1 MKSSKI
7 IIASLVSLTLVSNP
21 ILTFA
26 ATNDVIDSTTEITTD
41 KEISSTQPTI
51 KTTLKAGQTQSFN
64 DWFPDDNFASEV
76 AAAFEM
82 QATDT
87 ISEEQLATLTSLDCH
102 NSSIADMTGIEKLTG
117 LTKLICT
124 YNNITTLDLSQNTNL
139 TYLACDSNKLTN
151 LDVTP
156 LTKLTY
162 LNCDTNKLTKI
173 DVSQNPLLTYLNC
186 ARNTLTE
193 IDVSHNTQLTELDCH
208 LNKKI
213 TKLDVTPQTQLTTL
227 DCSFNK
233 ITALDV
239 SQNKLLNRLN
249 CDTNNIT
256 KLDLNQNI
264 QLTFLDCSSNKLTEI
279 DVTPLTQLT
288 YFDCSVNPLT
298 ELDVST
304 LSKLTTLHCIQT
316 DLLEIDLTHNTQLIY
331 FQAEGCRKIKELDVT
346 HNTQLYLL
354 DCQAA
359 GITELDLSQNPKL
372 VYLYLNNTELT
383 KLDVSHNTKLKS
395 LSCVNAHIQDF
406 SSVGKIP
413 VLNNNLDAEGQTI
426 TMPKETLTNNSLTI
440 AVSPDLLDQFG
451 NPMNIEPGDGGVYD
465 QATNTI
471 TWENLST
478 DNPAVTYTFTSENG
492 AIVGTVTTPFEA
504 PQPIK
509 GEDVTVH
516 YLDDKGE
523 KLAADE
529 VLSGNLDDPYTSS
542 AKDIPDYTLTTTPDN
557 ATGTFTTTSQSV
569 TYVYTKNI
577 VAAEPVTVNYVDDT
591 GKTLAPSE
599 TLNGNVGDT
608 YNATAKQ
615 IDGYTLSTTPNNAT
629 GTFNTSSQTVTY
641 VYTQNIVA
649 AEPVTVNYVD
659 DTGKTLAP
667 AETLNGNVG
676 DTYNATAKQIDGYTL
691 STTPNNA
698 PGTFN
703 TSSQTVTYVYTK
715 NIVAAEPVTVNYV
728 DDTGKTLAPS
738 ETLNGNVGDTYNAT
752 AKQIDGYT
760 LSAEPT
766 NATGQFTSSAQT
778 VNYIYTKNPAPE
790 KGVVEIHYVDEN
802 NKQLSSATK
811 ISGTVGD
818 NYTTEPKNID
828 GYTLTTTPD
837 NATGTF
843 NTSSQTVTYVYTKNI
858 VAAEPVTVNY
868 VDANGKTLAP
878 SETLN
883 GTIGDT
889 YKATT
894 KQIDGYT
901 LSAEPT
907 NATGQFTNSAQT
919 VNYIYTKNTNIDQ
932 PLPDKKTTKPSNLK
946 TTEVKKASDTLPKT
960 GDSAP
965 WKSALLGVF
974 LSSTALVIWKKK
986 K

>member
-1 MKSSKI
+1 
-7 IIASLVSLTLVSNP
+7 
-21 ILTFA
+21 
-26 ATNDVIDSTTEITTD
+26 
-41 KEISSTQPTI
+41 
-51 KTTLKAGQTQSFN
+51 
-64 DWFPDDNFASEV
+64 
-76 AAAFEM
+76 
-82 QATDT
+82 
-87 ISEEQLATLTSLDCH
+87 
-102 NSSIADMTGIEKLTG
+102 
-117 LTKLICT
+117 
-124 YNNITTLDLSQNTNL
+124 
-139 TYLACDSNKLTN
+139 
-151 LDVTP
+151 
-156 LTKLTY
+156 
-162 LNCDTNKLTKI
+162 
-173 DVSQNPLLTYLNC
+173 
-186 ARNTLTE
+186 
-193 IDVSHNTQLTELDCH
+193 
-208 LNKKI
+208 
-213 TKLDVTPQTQLTTL
+213 
-227 DCSFNK
+227 
-233 ITALDV
+233 
-239 SQNKLLNRLN
+239 
-249 CDTNNIT
+249 
-256 KLDLNQNI
+256 
-264 QLTFLDCSSNKLTEI
+264 
-279 DVTPLTQLT
+279 
-288 YFDCSVNPLT
+288 
-298 ELDVST
+298 T

-383 KLDVSHNTKLKS
+383 ELDVSHNTKLKS

-413 VLNNNLDAEGQTI
+413 ALNNNFEAEGQTI

-523 KLAADE
+523 KLADDE

-599 TLNGNVGDT
+599 
-608 YNATAKQ
+608 
-615 IDGYTLSTTPNNAT
+615 I
-629 GTFNTSSQTVTY
+629 
-641 VYTQNIVA
+641 
-649 AEPVTVNYVD
+649 
-659 DTGKTLAP
+659 
-667 AETLNGNVG
+667 
-676 DTYNATAKQIDGYTL
+676 
-691 STTPNNA
+691 
-698 PGTFN
+698 
-703 TSSQTVTYVYTK
+703 
-715 NIVAAEPVTVNYV
+715 
-728 DDTGKTLAPS
+728 
-738 ETLNGNVGDTYNAT
+738 LNGNVGDTYNAT

-790 KGVVEIHYVDEN
+790 KGVVEIHYVDED
-802 NKQLSSATK
+802 NKQLNSTTE
-811 ISGTVGD
+811 ISGTIGD
-818 NYTTEPKNID
+818 NYTTEPKTIE
-828 GYTLTTTPD
+828 GYTLTTTPG

-843 NTSSQTVTYVYTKNI
+843 TTGSQTVTYVYTKNI
-858 VAAEPVTVNY
+858 EAAEPITVNY

-878 SETLN
+878 SETLS

-889 YKATT
+889 YKATA

-932 PLPDKKTTKPSNLK
+932 PLPDKKPTNTTPTKPSNLK
-946 TTEVKKASDTLPKT
+946 TTEVKKASDSLPKT
-960 GDSAP
+960 GDSTP
-965 WKSALLGVF
+965 WKSALLGVL

>member
-1 MKSSKI
+1 MKTTKI
-7 IIASLVSLTLVSNP
+7 VIASLVSLTMVSNP
-21 ILTFA
+21 LLTFA
-26 ATNDVIDSTTEITTD
+26 ATNDVIDNTTEITTD
-41 KEISSTQPTI
+41 KETSSTQPTI
-51 KTTLKAGQTQSFN
+51 KNTLKAGQTQSFN

-102 NSSIADMTGIEKLTG
+102 YSSIADMTGIEKLTG

-124 YNNITTLDLSQNTNL
+124 SNNITTLDLSKNTNL
-139 TYLACDSNKLTN
+139 TYLECNSNKLTS
-151 LDVTP
+151 LDVTS

-162 LNCDTNKLTKI
+162 LNCDTNKLTNL
-173 DVSQNPLLTYLNC
+173 DVSQNPLLAYLNC
-186 ARNTLTE
+186 ALNTLTE
-193 IDVSHNTQLTELDCH
+193 LDVSHNTQLTELNCRS
-208 LNKKI
+208 NKKI
-213 TKLDVTPQTQLTTL
+213 TELDVTTNTQLTSL
-227 DCSFNK
+227 DCGYNK
-233 ITALDV
+233 ISELNV
-239 SQNKLLNRLN
+239 SQNKLLNRLS
-249 CDTNNIT
+249 CESNNLT

-264 QLTFLDCSSNKLTEI
+264 ELTFLDCSSNKLTEI
-279 DVTPLTQLT
+279 DVTPLSKLT
-288 YFDCSVNPLT
+288 YFDCGVNDLT

-304 LSKLTTLHCIQT
+304 LSKLTTLECIQN
-316 DLLEIDLTHNTQLIY
+316 DLLEIDLTHNTQLTD
-331 FQAEGCRKIKELDVT
+331 FKAEGCRKIKELDVT
-346 HNTQLYLL
+346 HNTQLYSL
-354 DCQAA
+354 DCQGA
-359 GITELDLSQNPKL
+359 GITELDLSKNPKL
-372 VYLYLNNTELT
+372 IYLYLSNTELT
-383 KLDVSHNTKLKS
+383 ELDVSHNTKLKN
-395 LSCVNAHIQDF
+395 LFCVNTHIQDF
-406 SSVGKIP
+406 SSVGNIAA
-413 VLNNNLDAEGQTI
+413 LNNNLYAEGQTI

-615 IDGYTLSTTPNNAT
+615 IDGYTLSAEPTNTTGQFTSSAQTVNYIYTKNPAPEKGVVEIHYVDEDNKQLNSTTEISGTIGDNYTTEPKTIEGYTLTTTPGNAT
-629 GTFNTSSQTVTY
+629 GTFT
-641 VYTQNIVA
+641 
-649 AEPVTVNYVD
+649 
-659 DTGKTLAP
+659 TG
-667 AETLNGNVG
+667 
-676 DTYNATAKQIDGYTL
+676 
-691 STTPNNA
+691 
-698 PGTFN
+698 
-703 TSSQTVTYVYTK
+703 SQTVTYVYTK
-715 NIVAAEPVTVNYV
+715 NIEAAEPITVNYV
-728 DDTGKTLAPS
+728 DANGKTLAPS
-738 ETLNGNVGDTYNAT
+738 ETLNGNVGDTYKAT

-778 VNYIYTKNPAPE
+778 VNYIYTKN
-790 KGVVEIHYVDEN
+790 
-802 NKQLSSATK
+802 T
-811 ISGTVGD
+811 
-818 NYTTEPKNID
+818 
-828 GYTLTTTPD
+828 
-837 NATGTF
+837 
-843 NTSSQTVTYVYTKNI
+843 NT
-858 VAAEPVTVNY
+858 
-868 VDANGKTLAP
+868 
-878 SETLN
+878 
-883 GTIGDT
+883 
-889 YKATT
+889 
-894 KQIDGYT
+894 
-901 LSAEPT
+901 
-907 NATGQFTNSAQT
+907 
-919 VNYIYTKNTNIDQ
+919 DQ
-932 PLPDKKTTKPSNLK
+932 PLPTKKPTNTTPTKPSNLK

-960 GDSAP
+960 GDSTP

>member
-1 MKSSKI
+1 MKTTKI
-7 IIASLVSLTLVSNP
+7 AIASLVSLTMVSNP
-21 ILTFA
+21 LLTFA
-26 ATNDVIDSTTEITTD
+26 ATNDVIDNTTEITTD
-41 KEISSTQPTI
+41 KETSSTQPTI
-51 KTTLKAGQTQSFN
+51 KNTLKAGQTQSFN

-102 NSSIADMTGIEKLTG
+102 NSSITDMTGIEKLTG

-124 YNNITTLDLSQNTNL
+124 SNNITTLDLSQNTNL

-162 LNCDTNKLTKI
+162 LNCDTNKLTKL

-233 ITALDV
+233 ITELDV

-383 KLDVSHNTKLKS
+383 ELDVSHNTKLKS

-413 VLNNNLDAEGQTI
+413 ALNNNFEAEGQTI

-523 KLAADE
+523 KLADDE

-591 GKTLAPSE
+591 GKTLS
-599 TLNGNVGDT
+599 
-608 YNATAKQ
+608 
-615 IDGYTLSTTPNNAT
+615 
-629 GTFNTSSQTVTY
+629 
-641 VYTQNIVA
+641 
-649 AEPVTVNYVD
+649 
-659 DTGKTLAP
+659 
-667 AETLNGNVG
+667 
-676 DTYNATAKQIDGYTL
+676 
-691 STTPNNA
+691 
-698 PGTFN
+698 
-703 TSSQTVTYVYTK
+703 
-715 NIVAAEPVTVNYV
+715 
-728 DDTGKTLAPS
+728 PS

-790 KGVVEIHYVDEN
+790 KGVVEIHYVDED
-802 NKQLSSATK
+802 NKQLSSTTE
-811 ISGTVGD
+811 ISGTIGD
-818 NYTTEPKNID
+818 NYTTEPKTIE
-828 GYTLTTTPD
+828 GYTLTTTPG

-843 NTSSQTVTYVYTKNI
+843 TTGSQTVTYVYTKNI
-858 VAAEPVTVNY
+858 EAAEPITVNY

-883 GTIGDT
+883 GNVGDT
-889 YKATT
+889 YKATA

-907 NATGQFTNSAQT
+907 NATGQFTSSAQT
-919 VNYIYTKNTNIDQ
+919 VNYIYTKNTNTDQ
-932 PLPDKKTTKPSNLK
+932 PLPTKKPTNTTPTKPSNLK

>member
-1 MKSSKI
+1 MKTSKI
-7 IIASLVSLTLVSNP
+7 VIASLVSLTLVSNP

-26 ATNDVIDSTTEITTD
+26 ATNDVIDNTTEITTD
-41 KEISSTQPTI
+41 KETSSTQPTI
-51 KTTLKAGQTQSFN
+51 KNTLKAGQTQSFN

-102 NSSIADMTGIEKLTG
+102 YSSIADMTGIEKLTG

-124 YNNITTLDLSQNTNL
+124 SNNITTLDLSKNTNL
-139 TYLACDSNKLTN
+139 TYLECNSNKLTS

-162 LNCDTNKLTKI
+162 LNCDTNKLTNL

-193 IDVSHNTQLTELDCH
+193 LDVSHNTQLTELDCH

-233 ITALDV
+233 ITELDV

-249 CDTNNIT
+249 CDTNNLT

-264 QLTFLDCSSNKLTEI
+264 KLTFLDCSSNKLTEI

-288 YFDCSVNPLT
+288 YFDCGINPLT

-304 LSKLTTLHCIQT
+304 LSKLTTLECIQT
-316 DLLEIDLTHNTQLIY
+316 DLLEIDLTHNTQLTN
-331 FQAEGCRKIKELDVT
+331 FKAEGCRKIKDLDVT
-346 HNTQLYLL
+346 HNTQLYSL
-354 DCQAA
+354 DCQGA

-383 KLDVSHNTKLKS
+383 KLDVSPNTKLKK
-395 LSCVNAHIQDF
+395 LFCENTHVQDF
-406 SSVGKIP
+406 SSMRNIAA
-413 VLNNNLDAEGQTI
+413 LNNNLYAEGQTI
-426 TMPKETLTNNSLTI
+426 TMPKETLINNSLTI

-478 DNPAVTYTFTSENG
+478 DNPAVTYTFTSANG

-523 KLAADE
+523 KLADDE

-557 ATGTFTTTSQSV
+557 ATGTFTTTSQS
-569 TYVYTKNI
+569 
-577 VAAEPVTVNYVDDT
+577 
-591 GKTLAPSE
+591 
-599 TLNGNVGDT
+599 
-608 YNATAKQ
+608 
-615 IDGYTLSTTPNNAT
+615 
-629 GTFNTSSQTVTY
+629 
-641 VYTQNIVA
+641 
-649 AEPVTVNYVD
+649 
-659 DTGKTLAP
+659 
-667 AETLNGNVG
+667 
-676 DTYNATAKQIDGYTL
+676 
-691 STTPNNA
+691 
-698 PGTFN
+698 
-703 TSSQTVTYVYTK
+703 VTYVYTK

-802 NKQLSSATK
+802 NKQLSSATE

-818 NYTTEPKNID
+818 NYTTEPKTID

-858 VAAEPVTVNY
+858 EAAEPITVNY

-889 YKATT
+889 YKATA

-932 PLPDKKTTKPSNLK
+932 PLPDKKPTNTTPTKPSNLK
-946 TTEVKKASDTLPKT
+946 TTEVKKASDSLPKT
-960 GDSAP
+960 GDSTP
-965 WKSALLGVF
+965 WKSALLGVL

>member
-1 MKSSKI
+1 MKTTKI
-7 IIASLVSLTLVSNP
+7 VIASLVSLTMVSNP
-21 ILTFA
+21 LLTFA
-26 ATNDVIDSTTEITTD
+26 ATNDVIDNTTEITTD
-41 KEISSTQPTI
+41 KETSSTQPTI
-51 KTTLKAGQTQSFN
+51 KNTLKAGQTQSFN

-102 NSSIADMTGIEKLTG
+102 NSAITDMTGIEKLTG

-124 YNNITTLDLSQNTNL
+124 SNNITTLDLSQNTNL

-383 KLDVSHNTKLKS
+383 ELDVSHNTKLKS

-413 VLNNNLDAEGQTI
+413 ALNNNFEAEGQTI

-523 KLAADE
+523 KLADDE

-615 IDGYTLSTTPNNAT
+615 IDGYTLSAEPTNTTGQFTSSAQTVNYIYTKNPAPEKGVVEIHYVDEDNKQLNSTTEISGTIGDNYTTEPKTIEGYTLTTTPGNAT
-629 GTFNTSSQTVTY
+629 GTFT
-641 VYTQNIVA
+641 
-649 AEPVTVNYVD
+649 
-659 DTGKTLAP
+659 TG
-667 AETLNGNVG
+667 
-676 DTYNATAKQIDGYTL
+676 
-691 STTPNNA
+691 
-698 PGTFN
+698 
-703 TSSQTVTYVYTK
+703 SQTVTYVYTK
-715 NIVAAEPVTVNYV
+715 NIEAAEPITVNYV
-728 DDTGKTLAPS
+728 DANGKTLAPS
-738 ETLNGNVGDTYNAT
+738 ETLNGNVGDTYKAT

-778 VNYIYTKNPAPE
+778 VNYIYTKN
-790 KGVVEIHYVDEN
+790 
-802 NKQLSSATK
+802 T
-811 ISGTVGD
+811 
-818 NYTTEPKNID
+818 
-828 GYTLTTTPD
+828 
-837 NATGTF
+837 
-843 NTSSQTVTYVYTKNI
+843 NT
-858 VAAEPVTVNY
+858 
-868 VDANGKTLAP
+868 
-878 SETLN
+878 
-883 GTIGDT
+883 
-889 YKATT
+889 
-894 KQIDGYT
+894 
-901 LSAEPT
+901 
-907 NATGQFTNSAQT
+907 
-919 VNYIYTKNTNIDQ
+919 DQ
-932 PLPDKKTTKPSNLK
+932 PLPTKKPTNTTPTKPSNLK

-960 GDSAP
+960 GDSTP

>member
-1 MKSSKI
+1 MKTSKI

-26 ATNDVIDSTTEITTD
+26 ATNDVIDNTTEITTD
-41 KEISSTQPTI
+41 KETSPTQPTI
-51 KTTLKAGQTQSFN
+51 KNTLKAGQTQSFN

-615 IDGYTLSTTPNNAT
+615 INGYTLTTTPDNAT
-629 GTFNTSSQTVTY
+629 GTFTTTSQS
-641 VYTQNIVA
+641 
-649 AEPVTVNYVD
+649 
-659 DTGKTLAP
+659 
-667 AETLNGNVG
+667 
-676 DTYNATAKQIDGYTL
+676 
-691 STTPNNA
+691 
-698 PGTFN
+698 
-703 TSSQTVTYVYTK
+703 VTYVYTK
-715 NIVAAEPVTVNYV
+715 NIVAAEPITVNYV

-889 YKATT
+889 YNATA

-965 WKSALLGVF
+965 WKSALLVVF

>member
-1 MKSSKI
+1 MKTTKI
-7 IIASLVSLTLVSNP
+7 VIASLVSLTLVSNP

-26 ATNDVIDSTTEITTD
+26 ATNDVIDNTTEITTD
-41 KEISSTQPTI
+41 KETSSTQPTI
-51 KTTLKAGQTQSFN
+51 KTTLKAGQIQSFN

-102 NSSIADMTGIEKLTG
+102 YSSIADMTGIEKLTG

-124 YNNITTLDLSQNTNL
+124 SNNITTLDLSKNTNL

-383 KLDVSHNTKLKS
+383 ELDVSHNTKLKS

-413 VLNNNLDAEGQTI
+413 ALNNNFEAEGQTI

-451 NPMNIEPGDGGVYD
+451 NPMIIEPGDGGVYD

-523 KLAADE
+523 KLADDE

-577 VAAEPVTVNYVDDT
+577 VAAEPVTVNYVD
-591 GKTLAPSE
+591 A
-599 TLNGNVGDT
+599 N
-608 YNATAKQ
+608 
-615 IDGYTLSTTPNNAT
+615 
-629 GTFNTSSQTVTY
+629 
-641 VYTQNIVA
+641 
-649 AEPVTVNYVD
+649 
-659 DTGKTLAP
+659 
-667 AETLNGNVG
+667 
-676 DTYNATAKQIDGYTL
+676 
-691 STTPNNA
+691 
-698 PGTFN
+698 
-703 TSSQTVTYVYTK
+703 
-715 NIVAAEPVTVNYV
+715 
-728 DDTGKTLAPS
+728 GKTLAPS

-802 NKQLSSATK
+802 NKQLSSSTE

-818 NYTTEPKNID
+818 NYTTEPKTID

-837 NATGTF
+837 NTTGTF
-843 NTSSQTVTYVYTKNI
+843 TTGSQTVTYVYTKNI
-858 VAAEPVTVNY
+858 EAAEPVTVNY

-889 YKATT
+889 YKATA

-932 PLPDKKTTKPSNLK
+932 PLPDKKPTNTTPTKPSNLK

>member
-1 MKSSKI
+1 MKTTKI
-7 IIASLVSLTLVSNP
+7 VIASLVSLTMVSNP
-21 ILTFA
+21 LLTFA
-26 ATNDVIDSTTEITTD
+26 ATNDVIDNTTEITTD
-41 KEISSTQPTI
+41 KETSSTQPTI
-51 KTTLKAGQTQSFN
+51 KNTLKAGQTQSFN

-102 NSSIADMTGIEKLTG
+102 NSSITDMTGIEKLTG

-124 YNNITTLDLSQNTNL
+124 SNNITTLDLSQNTNL

-162 LNCDTNKLTKI
+162 LNCDTNKLTKL

-233 ITALDV
+233 ITELDV

-331 FQAEGCRKIKELDVT
+331 FQAEGYRKIKELDVT

-383 KLDVSHNTKLKS
+383 ELDVSHNTKLKS

-413 VLNNNLDAEGQTI
+413 ALNNNFEAEGQTI

-523 KLAADE
+523 KLADDE

-591 GKTLAPSE
+591 GKTLSPSE
-599 TLNGNVGDT
+599 
-608 YNATAKQ
+608 
-615 IDGYTLSTTPNNAT
+615 I
-629 GTFNTSSQTVTY
+629 
-641 VYTQNIVA
+641 
-649 AEPVTVNYVD
+649 
-659 DTGKTLAP
+659 
-667 AETLNGNVG
+667 
-676 DTYNATAKQIDGYTL
+676 
-691 STTPNNA
+691 
-698 PGTFN
+698 
-703 TSSQTVTYVYTK
+703 
-715 NIVAAEPVTVNYV
+715 
-728 DDTGKTLAPS
+728 
-738 ETLNGNVGDTYNAT
+738 LNGNVGDTYNAT

-790 KGVVEIHYVDEN
+790 KGVVEIHYVDED
-802 NKQLSSATK
+802 NKQLNSTTE
-811 ISGTVGD
+811 ISGTIGD
-818 NYTTEPKNID
+818 NYTTEPKTIE
-828 GYTLTTTPD
+828 GYTLTTTPG

-843 NTSSQTVTYVYTKNI
+843 TTGSQTVTYVYTKNI
-858 VAAEPVTVNY
+858 EAAEPITVNY

-883 GTIGDT
+883 GNVGDT
-889 YKATT
+889 YKATA

-907 NATGQFTNSAQT
+907 NATGQFTSSAQT
-919 VNYIYTKNTNIDQ
+919 VNYIYTKNTNTDQ
-932 PLPDKKTTKPSNLK
+932 PLPTKKPTNTTPTKPSNLK

>member
-1 MKSSKI
+1 MKTSKI

-26 ATNDVIDSTTEITTD
+26 ATNDVIDNTTEITTD
-41 KEISSTQPTI
+41 KETSPTQPTI
-51 KTTLKAGQTQSFN
+51 KNTLKAGQTQSFN

-465 QATNTI
+465 RATNTI

-615 IDGYTLSTTPNNAT
+615 IDGYTLST
-629 GTFNTSSQTVTY
+629 
-641 VYTQNIVA
+641 
-649 AEPVTVNYVD
+649 
-659 DTGKTLAP
+659 
-667 AETLNGNVG
+667 
-676 DTYNATAKQIDGYTL
+676 
-691 STTPNNA
+691 
-698 PGTFN
+698 
-703 TSSQTVTYVYTK
+703 
-715 NIVAAEPVTVNYV
+715 
-728 DDTGKTLAPS
+728 
-738 ETLNGNVGDTYNAT
+738 
-752 AKQIDGYT
+752 
-760 LSAEPT
+760 EPT

>member
-1 MKSSKI
+1 MKTTKI
-7 IIASLVSLTLVSNP
+7 VIASLVSLTLVSNP

-26 ATNDVIDSTTEITTD
+26 ATNDVIDNTTEITTD
-41 KEISSTQPTI
+41 KETSSTQPTI

-102 NSSIADMTGIEKLTG
+102 YSSIADMTGIEKLTG

-124 YNNITTLDLSQNTNL
+124 SNNITTLDLSKNTNL
-139 TYLACDSNKLTN
+139 TYLECNSNKLTS

-162 LNCDTNKLTKI
+162 LNCDTNKLTNL

-233 ITALDV
+233 ITELDV

-249 CDTNNIT
+249 CDTNNLT

-264 QLTFLDCSSNKLTEI
+264 KLTFLDCSSNKLTEI

-288 YFDCSVNPLT
+288 YFDCGINPLT

-304 LSKLTTLHCIQT
+304 LSKLTTLECIQT
-316 DLLEIDLTHNTQLIY
+316 DLLEIDLTHNTQLTN
-331 FQAEGCRKIKELDVT
+331 FKAEGCRKIKDLDVT
-346 HNTQLYLL
+346 HNTQLYSL
-354 DCQAA
+354 DCQGA

-383 KLDVSHNTKLKS
+383 KLDVSPNTKLKK
-395 LSCVNAHIQDF
+395 LFCENTHVQDF
-406 SSVGKIP
+406 SSMRNIAA
-413 VLNNNLDAEGQTI
+413 LNNNLYAEGQTI
-426 TMPKETLTNNSLTI
+426 TMPKETLINNSLTI

-478 DNPAVTYTFTSENG
+478 DNPAVTYTFTSANG

-523 KLAADE
+523 KLADDE

-615 IDGYTLSTTPNNAT
+615 IEGYTLST
-629 GTFNTSSQTVTY
+629 
-641 VYTQNIVA
+641 
-649 AEPVTVNYVD
+649 
-659 DTGKTLAP
+659 
-667 AETLNGNVG
+667 
-676 DTYNATAKQIDGYTL
+676 
-691 STTPNNA
+691 
-698 PGTFN
+698 
-703 TSSQTVTYVYTK
+703 
-715 NIVAAEPVTVNYV
+715 
-728 DDTGKTLAPS
+728 
-738 ETLNGNVGDTYNAT
+738 
-752 AKQIDGYT
+752 
-760 LSAEPT
+760 EPT
-766 NATGQFTSSAQT
+766 NATGQFTSSEQT

-818 NYTTEPKNID
+818 NYTTEPKTID

-858 VAAEPVTVNY
+858 EAAEPVTVNY

-889 YKATT
+889 YNATA

-932 PLPDKKTTKPSNLK
+932 PLPDKKPTNTTPTKPSNLK
-946 TTEVKKASDTLPKT
+946 TTEVKKASDSLPKT
-960 GDSAP
+960 GDSTP

>member
-1 MKSSKI
+1 MKTTKI
-7 IIASLVSLTLVSNP
+7 VIASLVSLTMVSNP
-21 ILTFA
+21 LLTFA
-26 ATNDVIDSTTEITTD
+26 ATNDVIDNTTEITTD
-41 KEISSTQPTI
+41 KETSSTQPTI
-51 KTTLKAGQTQSFN
+51 KNTLKAGQTQSFN

-102 NSSIADMTGIEKLTG
+102 NSAITDMTGIEKLTG

-124 YNNITTLDLSQNTNL
+124 SNNITTLDLSQNTNL

-354 DCQAA
+354 DCQGA

-383 KLDVSHNTKLKS
+383 ELDVSHNTKLKS

-413 VLNNNLDAEGQTI
+413 ALNNNFKAEGQTI

-440 AVSPDLLDQFG
+440 PVSPDLLDQFG

-478 DNPAVTYTFTSENG
+478 DNPAVTYTFTSANG

-523 KLAADE
+523 KLADDE

-608 YNATAKQ
+608 YNTTAKQ
-615 IDGYTLSTTPNNAT
+615 IEGYTLST
-629 GTFNTSSQTVTY
+629 
-641 VYTQNIVA
+641 
-649 AEPVTVNYVD
+649 
-659 DTGKTLAP
+659 
-667 AETLNGNVG
+667 
-676 DTYNATAKQIDGYTL
+676 
-691 STTPNNA
+691 
-698 PGTFN
+698 
-703 TSSQTVTYVYTK
+703 
-715 NIVAAEPVTVNYV
+715 
-728 DDTGKTLAPS
+728 
-738 ETLNGNVGDTYNAT
+738 
-752 AKQIDGYT
+752 
-760 LSAEPT
+760 EPT
-766 NATGQFTSSAQT
+766 NVTGQFTSSAQT

-802 NKQLSSATK
+802 NKQLSSATE

-818 NYTTEPKNID
+818 NYTTEPKTID

-858 VAAEPVTVNY
+858 EAAEPVTVNY
-868 VDANGKTLAP
+868 VDDTGKTLAP

-932 PLPDKKTTKPSNLK
+932 PLPDKKPTNTTPTKPSNLK
-946 TTEVKKASDTLPKT
+946 TTEVKKASDSLPKT

>member
-1 MKSSKI
+1 MKTTKI
-7 IIASLVSLTLVSNP
+7 VIASLVSLTMVSNP
-21 ILTFA
+21 LLTFA
-26 ATNDVIDSTTEITTD
+26 ATNDVIDNTTEITTD
-41 KEISSTQPTI
+41 KETSSTQPTI
-51 KTTLKAGQTQSFN
+51 KNTLKAGQTQSFN

-102 NSSIADMTGIEKLTG
+102 NSSITDMTGIEKLTG

-124 YNNITTLDLSQNTNL
+124 SNNITTLDLSKNTNL

-383 KLDVSHNTKLKS
+383 ELDVSHNTKLKS

-413 VLNNNLDAEGQTI
+413 ALNNNFEAEGQTI

-478 DNPAVTYTFTSENG
+478 DNPAITYTFTSENG

-523 KLAADE
+523 KLADDE

-591 GKTLAPSE
+591 GKTLSPSE
-599 TLNGNVGDT
+599 
-608 YNATAKQ
+608 
-615 IDGYTLSTTPNNAT
+615 I
-629 GTFNTSSQTVTY
+629 
-641 VYTQNIVA
+641 
-649 AEPVTVNYVD
+649 
-659 DTGKTLAP
+659 
-667 AETLNGNVG
+667 
-676 DTYNATAKQIDGYTL
+676 
-691 STTPNNA
+691 
-698 PGTFN
+698 
-703 TSSQTVTYVYTK
+703 
-715 NIVAAEPVTVNYV
+715 
-728 DDTGKTLAPS
+728 
-738 ETLNGNVGDTYNAT
+738 LNGNVGDTYNAT

-766 NATGQFTSSAQT
+766 NVTGQFTSSAQT

-802 NKQLSSATK
+802 NKQLSSATE

-818 NYTTEPKNID
+818 NYTTEPKTID

-858 VAAEPVTVNY
+858 EAAEPVTVNY

-907 NATGQFTNSAQT
+907 NATGQFTSSAQT

-932 PLPDKKTTKPSNLK
+932 PLPDKKPTNTTPTKPSNLK
-946 TTEVKKASDTLPKT
+946 TTEVKKASDSLPKT
-960 GDSAP
+960 GDSTP
-965 WKSALLGVF
+965 WKSALLGVL

>member
-1 MKSSKI
+1 MKTSKI

-41 KEISSTQPTI
+41 KETSPTQPTI

-615 IDGYTLSTTPNNAT
+615 IDGYTLS
-629 GTFNTSSQTVTY
+629 
-641 VYTQNIVA
+641 
-649 AEPVTVNYVD
+649 
-659 DTGKTLAP
+659 
-667 AETLNGNVG
+667 
-676 DTYNATAKQIDGYTL
+676 
-691 STTPNNA
+691 
-698 PGTFN
+698 
-703 TSSQTVTYVYTK
+703 
-715 NIVAAEPVTVNYV
+715 
-728 DDTGKTLAPS
+728 
-738 ETLNGNVGDTYNAT
+738 
-752 AKQIDGYT
+752 
-760 LSAEPT
+760 AEPT

>member
-1 MKSSKI
+1 MKTTKI
-7 IIASLVSLTLVSNP
+7 VIASLVSLTLVSNP

-26 ATNDVIDSTTEITTD
+26 ATNDVIDNTTEITTD
-41 KEISSTQPTI
+41 KETSSTQPTI

-102 NSSIADMTGIEKLTG
+102 YSSIADMTGIEKLTG

-124 YNNITTLDLSQNTNL
+124 SNNITTLDLSKNTNL
-139 TYLACDSNKLTN
+139 TYLECNSNKLTS

-162 LNCDTNKLTKI
+162 LNCDTNKLTNL

-233 ITALDV
+233 ITELDV

-249 CDTNNIT
+249 CDTNNLT

-264 QLTFLDCSSNKLTEI
+264 KLTFLDCSSNKLTEI

-288 YFDCSVNPLT
+288 YFDCGINPLT

-304 LSKLTTLHCIQT
+304 LSKLTTLECIQT
-316 DLLEIDLTHNTQLIY
+316 DLLEIDLTHNTQLTN
-331 FQAEGCRKIKELDVT
+331 FKAEGCRKIKDLDVT
-346 HNTQLYLL
+346 HNTQLYSL
-354 DCQAA
+354 DCQGA

-383 KLDVSHNTKLKS
+383 KLDVSPNTKLKK
-395 LSCVNAHIQDF
+395 LFCENTHVQDF
-406 SSVGKIP
+406 SSMRNIAA
-413 VLNNNLDAEGQTI
+413 LNNNLYAEGQTI
-426 TMPKETLTNNSLTI
+426 TMPKETLINNSLTI

-599 TLNGNVGDT
+599 TLNGNVGD
-608 YNATAKQ
+608 
-615 IDGYTLSTTPNNAT
+615 S
-629 GTFNTSSQTVTY
+629 
-641 VYTQNIVA
+641 
-649 AEPVTVNYVD
+649 
-659 DTGKTLAP
+659 
-667 AETLNGNVG
+667 
-676 DTYNATAKQIDGYTL
+676 
-691 STTPNNA
+691 
-698 PGTFN
+698 
-703 TSSQTVTYVYTK
+703 
-715 NIVAAEPVTVNYV
+715 
-728 DDTGKTLAPS
+728 
-738 ETLNGNVGDTYNAT
+738 YNAT

-802 NKQLSSATK
+802 NKQLSSATE

-818 NYTTEPKNID
+818 NYTTEPKTID

-932 PLPDKKTTKPSNLK
+932 PLPDKKPTNTTPTKPSNLK
-946 TTEVKKASDTLPKT
+946 TTEVKKASDSLPKT
-960 GDSAP
+960 GDSTP
-965 WKSALLGVF
+965 WKSALLGVL

>member
-1 MKSSKI
+1 MKTTKI
-7 IIASLVSLTLVSNP
+7 VIASLVSLTMVSNP
-21 ILTFA
+21 LLTFA
-26 ATNDVIDSTTEITTD
+26 ATNDVIDNTKEITTD
-41 KEISSTQPTI
+41 KETSSTQPTI
-51 KTTLKAGQTQSFN
+51 KNTLKAGQTQSFN

-102 NSSIADMTGIEKLTG
+102 NSSITDMTGIEKLTG

-124 YNNITTLDLSQNTNL
+124 SNNITTLDLSQNTNL

-162 LNCDTNKLTKI
+162 LNCDTNKLTKL

-233 ITALDV
+233 ITELDV

-383 KLDVSHNTKLKS
+383 ELDVSHNTKLKS

-413 VLNNNLDAEGQTI
+413 ALNNNFEAEGQTI

-523 KLAADE
+523 KLADDE

-591 GKTLAPSE
+591 GKTLS
-599 TLNGNVGDT
+599 
-608 YNATAKQ
+608 
-615 IDGYTLSTTPNNAT
+615 
-629 GTFNTSSQTVTY
+629 
-641 VYTQNIVA
+641 
-649 AEPVTVNYVD
+649 
-659 DTGKTLAP
+659 
-667 AETLNGNVG
+667 
-676 DTYNATAKQIDGYTL
+676 
-691 STTPNNA
+691 
-698 PGTFN
+698 
-703 TSSQTVTYVYTK
+703 
-715 NIVAAEPVTVNYV
+715 
-728 DDTGKTLAPS
+728 PS

-790 KGVVEIHYVDEN
+790 KGVVEIHYVDED
-802 NKQLSSATK
+802 NKQLSSTTE
-811 ISGTVGD
+811 ISGTIGD
-818 NYTTEPKNID
+818 NYTTEPKTIE
-828 GYTLTTTPD
+828 GYTLTTTPG

-843 NTSSQTVTYVYTKNI
+843 TTGSQTVTYVYTKNI
-858 VAAEPVTVNY
+858 EAAEPITVNY

-883 GTIGDT
+883 GNVGDT
-889 YKATT
+889 YKATA

-907 NATGQFTNSAQT
+907 NATGQFTSSAQT
-919 VNYIYTKNTNIDQ
+919 VNYIYTKNTNTDQ
-932 PLPDKKTTKPSNLK
+932 PLPTKKPTNTTPTKPSNLK

>member
-1 MKSSKI
+1 MKTSKI

-186 ARNTLTE
+186 ARNT
-193 IDVSHNTQLTELDCH
+193 
-208 LNKKI
+208 
-213 TKLDVTPQTQLTTL
+213 
-227 DCSFNK
+227 
-233 ITALDV
+233 
-239 SQNKLLNRLN
+239 
-249 CDTNNIT
+249 
-256 KLDLNQNI
+256 
-264 QLTFLDCSSNKLTEI
+264 LTEI

-641 VYTQNIVA
+641 VYT
-649 AEPVTVNYVD
+649 
-659 DTGKTLAP
+659 
-667 AETLNGNVG
+667 
-676 DTYNATAKQIDGYTL
+676 
-691 STTPNNA
+691 
-698 PGTFN
+698 
-703 TSSQTVTYVYTK
+703 K

-889 YKATT
+889 YNATA

-960 GDSAP
+960 GDSTP

>member
-1 MKSSKI
+1 MKTTKI
-7 IIASLVSLTLVSNP
+7 VIASLVSLTMVSNP
-21 ILTFA
+21 LLTFA
-26 ATNDVIDSTTEITTD
+26 ATNDVIDNTTEITTD
-41 KEISSTQPTI
+41 KETSSTQPTI
-51 KTTLKAGQTQSFN
+51 KNTLKAGQTQSFN

-76 AAAFEM
+76 AAVFEM

-102 NSSIADMTGIEKLTG
+102 NSSITDMTGIEKLTG

-124 YNNITTLDLSQNTNL
+124 SNNITTLDLSKNTNL

-383 KLDVSHNTKLKS
+383 ELDVSHNTKLKS

-413 VLNNNLDAEGQTI
+413 ALNNNFEAEGQTI

-523 KLAADE
+523 KLADDE

-615 IDGYTLSTTPNNAT
+615 IDGYTLS
-629 GTFNTSSQTVTY
+629 
-641 VYTQNIVA
+641 
-649 AEPVTVNYVD
+649 
-659 DTGKTLAP
+659 
-667 AETLNGNVG
+667 
-676 DTYNATAKQIDGYTL
+676 
-691 STTPNNA
+691 
-698 PGTFN
+698 
-703 TSSQTVTYVYTK
+703 
-715 NIVAAEPVTVNYV
+715 
-728 DDTGKTLAPS
+728 
-738 ETLNGNVGDTYNAT
+738 
-752 AKQIDGYT
+752 
-760 LSAEPT
+760 AEPT

-790 KGVVEIHYVDEN
+790 KGVVEIHYVDED
-802 NKQLSSATK
+802 NKQLNSTTE
-811 ISGTVGD
+811 ISGTIGD
-818 NYTTEPKNID
+818 NYTTEPKTIE
-828 GYTLTTTPD
+828 GYTLTTTPG

-843 NTSSQTVTYVYTKNI
+843 TTGSQTVTYVYTKNI
-858 VAAEPVTVNY
+858 EAAEPITVNY

-889 YKATT
+889 YKATA

-932 PLPDKKTTKPSNLK
+932 PLPDKKPTNTTPTKPSNLK
-946 TTEVKKASDTLPKT
+946 TTEVKKASDSLPKT
-960 GDSAP
+960 GDSTP
-965 WKSALLGVF
+965 WKSALLGVL

>member
-1 MKSSKI
+1 MKTTKI
-7 IIASLVSLTLVSNP
+7 VIASLVSLTLVSNP

-26 ATNDVIDSTTEITTD
+26 ATNDVIDNTTEITTD
-41 KEISSTQPTI
+41 KETSSTQPTI

-102 NSSIADMTGIEKLTG
+102 YSSIADMTGIEKLTG

-124 YNNITTLDLSQNTNL
+124 SNNITTLDLSKNTNL
-139 TYLACDSNKLTN
+139 TYLECNSNKLTS

-162 LNCDTNKLTKI
+162 LNCDTNKLTNL

-233 ITALDV
+233 ITELDV

-249 CDTNNIT
+249 CDTNNLT

-264 QLTFLDCSSNKLTEI
+264 KLTFLNCSSNKLTEI

-288 YFDCSVNPLT
+288 YFDCGVNDLT

-304 LSKLTTLHCIQT
+304 LSKLTTLECIQT
-316 DLLEIDLTHNTQLIY
+316 DLLEIDLTHNTQLTN
-331 FQAEGCRKIKELDVT
+331 FKAEGCRKIKDLDVT
-346 HNTQLYLL
+346 HNTQLYSL
-354 DCQAA
+354 DCQGA

-383 KLDVSHNTKLKS
+383 KLDVSPNTKLKK
-395 LSCVNAHIQDF
+395 LFCENTHVQDF
-406 SSVGKIP
+406 SSMRNIAA
-413 VLNNNLDAEGQTI
+413 LNNNLYAEGQTI
-426 TMPKETLTNNSLTI
+426 TMPKETLINNSLTI

-478 DNPAVTYTFTSENG
+478 DNPAVTYTFTSANG

-523 KLAADE
+523 KLADDE

-615 IDGYTLSTTPNNAT
+615 IDGYTLS
-629 GTFNTSSQTVTY
+629 
-641 VYTQNIVA
+641 
-649 AEPVTVNYVD
+649 
-659 DTGKTLAP
+659 
-667 AETLNGNVG
+667 
-676 DTYNATAKQIDGYTL
+676 
-691 STTPNNA
+691 
-698 PGTFN
+698 
-703 TSSQTVTYVYTK
+703 
-715 NIVAAEPVTVNYV
+715 
-728 DDTGKTLAPS
+728 
-738 ETLNGNVGDTYNAT
+738 
-752 AKQIDGYT
+752 
-760 LSAEPT
+760 AEPT

-790 KGVVEIHYVDEN
+790 KGIVEIHYVDEN
-802 NKQLSSATK
+802 NKQLSSATE

-818 NYTTEPKNID
+818 NYTTEPKTID

-837 NATGTF
+837 NTTGTF
-843 NTSSQTVTYVYTKNI
+843 TTGSQTVTYVYTKNI
-858 VAAEPVTVNY
+858 EAAEPITVNY

-889 YKATT
+889 YNATA

-901 LSAEPT
+901 LSTEPT

-932 PLPDKKTTKPSNLK
+932 PLPDKKPTNTTPTKPSNLK
-946 TTEVKKASDTLPKT
+946 TTEVKKASDSLPKT
-960 GDSAP
+960 GDSTP

>member
-1 MKSSKI
+1 MKTSKI
-7 IIASLVSLTLVSNP
+7 IIASLVSFTLVSNP
-21 ILTFA
+21 LLTFA
-26 ATNDVIDSTTEITTD
+26 ATNDVIDNTTEITTD
-41 KEISSTQPTI
+41 KETSSTQPTI

-102 NSSIADMTGIEKLTG
+102 YSSIADMTGIEKLTG

-124 YNNITTLDLSQNTNL
+124 SNNITTLDLSKNTNL
-139 TYLACDSNKLTN
+139 TYLECNSNKLTS

-162 LNCDTNKLTKI
+162 LNCDTNKLTNL

-233 ITALDV
+233 ITELDV

-249 CDTNNIT
+249 CDTNNLT

-264 QLTFLDCSSNKLTEI
+264 KLTFLDCSSNKLTEI

-288 YFDCSVNPLT
+288 YFDCGINPLT

-304 LSKLTTLHCIQT
+304 LSKLTTLECIQT
-316 DLLEIDLTHNTQLIY
+316 DLLEIDLTHNTQLTN
-331 FQAEGCRKIKELDVT
+331 FKAEGCRKIKDLDVT
-346 HNTQLYLL
+346 HNTQLYSL
-354 DCQAA
+354 DCQGA

-383 KLDVSHNTKLKS
+383 KLDVSPNTKLKK
-395 LSCVNAHIQDF
+395 LFCENTHVQDF
-406 SSVGKIP
+406 SSMRNIAA
-413 VLNNNLDAEGQTI
+413 LNNNLYAEGQTI
-426 TMPKETLTNNSLTI
+426 TMPKETLINNSLTI

-478 DNPAVTYTFTSENG
+478 DNPAVTYTFTSANG

-523 KLAADE
+523 KLADDE

-615 IDGYTLSTTPNNAT
+615 IDGYTLS
-629 GTFNTSSQTVTY
+629 
-641 VYTQNIVA
+641 
-649 AEPVTVNYVD
+649 
-659 DTGKTLAP
+659 
-667 AETLNGNVG
+667 
-676 DTYNATAKQIDGYTL
+676 
-691 STTPNNA
+691 
-698 PGTFN
+698 
-703 TSSQTVTYVYTK
+703 
-715 NIVAAEPVTVNYV
+715 
-728 DDTGKTLAPS
+728 
-738 ETLNGNVGDTYNAT
+738 
-752 AKQIDGYT
+752 
-760 LSAEPT
+760 AEPT

-790 KGVVEIHYVDEN
+790 KGIVEIHYVDEN
-802 NKQLSSATK
+802 NKQLSSATE

-818 NYTTEPKNID
+818 NYTTEPKTID

-858 VAAEPVTVNY
+858 EAAEPVTVNY

-889 YKATT
+889 YNATA

-932 PLPDKKTTKPSNLK
+932 PLPDKKPTNTTPTKPSNLK

-960 GDSAP
+960 GDSTP

>member
-1 MKSSKI
+1 MKTSKI

-41 KEISSTQPTI
+41 KETSSTQPTI

-233 ITALDV
+233 ITA
-239 SQNKLLNRLN
+239 
-249 CDTNNIT
+249 
-256 KLDLNQNI
+256 
-264 QLTFLDCSSNKLTEI
+264 
-279 DVTPLTQLT
+279 
-288 YFDCSVNPLT
+288 
-298 ELDVST
+298 LDVST

-641 VYTQNIVA
+641 VYT
-649 AEPVTVNYVD
+649 
-659 DTGKTLAP
+659 
-667 AETLNGNVG
+667 
-676 DTYNATAKQIDGYTL
+676 
-691 STTPNNA
+691 
-698 PGTFN
+698 
-703 TSSQTVTYVYTK
+703 K

-818 NYTTEPKNID
+818 NYTTEPKTID

-889 YKATT
+889 YNATA

-907 NATGQFTNSAQT
+907 NATGQFTNSAQI

-932 PLPDKKTTKPSNLK
+932 PLPDKKTMKPSNLK

>member
-1 MKSSKI
+1 MKTTKI
-7 IIASLVSLTLVSNP
+7 VIASLVSLTLVSNP

-26 ATNDVIDSTTEITTD
+26 ATNDVIDNTTEITTD
-41 KEISSTQPTI
+41 KETSSTQSTI

-102 NSSIADMTGIEKLTG
+102 YSSIADMTGIEKLTG

-124 YNNITTLDLSQNTNL
+124 SNNITTLDLSKNTNL
-139 TYLACDSNKLTN
+139 TYLECNSNKLTS

-162 LNCDTNKLTKI
+162 LNCDTNKLTNL

-233 ITALDV
+233 ITELDV

-249 CDTNNIT
+249 CDTNNLT

-264 QLTFLDCSSNKLTEI
+264 KLTFLDCSSNKLTEI

-288 YFDCSVNPLT
+288 YFDCGINPLT

-304 LSKLTTLHCIQT
+304 LSKLTTLECIQT
-316 DLLEIDLTHNTQLIY
+316 DLLEIDLTHNTQLTN
-331 FQAEGCRKIKELDVT
+331 FKAEGCRKIKDLDVT
-346 HNTQLYLL
+346 HNTQLYSL
-354 DCQAA
+354 DCQGA

-383 KLDVSHNTKLKS
+383 KLDVSPNTKLKK
-395 LSCVNAHIQDF
+395 LFCENTHVQDF
-406 SSVGKIP
+406 SSMRNIAA
-413 VLNNNLDAEGQTI
+413 LNNNLYAEGQTI
-426 TMPKETLTNNSLTI
+426 TMPKETLINNSLTI

-478 DNPAVTYTFTSENG
+478 DNPAVTYTFTSANG

-523 KLAADE
+523 KLADDE

-615 IDGYTLSTTPNNAT
+615 IEGYTLST
-629 GTFNTSSQTVTY
+629 
-641 VYTQNIVA
+641 
-649 AEPVTVNYVD
+649 
-659 DTGKTLAP
+659 
-667 AETLNGNVG
+667 
-676 DTYNATAKQIDGYTL
+676 
-691 STTPNNA
+691 
-698 PGTFN
+698 
-703 TSSQTVTYVYTK
+703 
-715 NIVAAEPVTVNYV
+715 
-728 DDTGKTLAPS
+728 
-738 ETLNGNVGDTYNAT
+738 
-752 AKQIDGYT
+752 
-760 LSAEPT
+760 EPT
-766 NATGQFTSSAQT
+766 NATGQFTSSEQT

-818 NYTTEPKNID
+818 NYTTEPKTID

-858 VAAEPVTVNY
+858 EAAEPVTVNY

-889 YKATT
+889 YNATA

-932 PLPDKKTTKPSNLK
+932 PLPDKKPTNTTPTKPSNLK
-946 TTEVKKASDTLPKT
+946 TTEVKKASDSLPKT
-960 GDSAP
+960 GDSTP

>member
-1 MKSSKI
+1 MKTSKI

-26 ATNDVIDSTTEITTD
+26 ATNDVIDNTTEITTD
-41 KEISSTQPTI
+41 KETSSTQPTI
-51 KTTLKAGQTQSFN
+51 KNTLKAGQTQSFN

-102 NSSIADMTGIEKLTG
+102 YSSIADMTGIEKLTG

-124 YNNITTLDLSQNTNL
+124 SNNITTLDLSKNTNL
-139 TYLACDSNKLTN
+139 TYLECKSNKLTS

-162 LNCDTNKLTKI
+162 LNCDTNKLTNL

-193 IDVSHNTQLTELDCH
+193 IDVSHNTQLTELDCY
-208 LNKKI
+208 LNRKI
-213 TKLDVTPQTQLTTL
+213 TKLDVTPLTQLTNL

-233 ITALDV
+233 ITELDV

-249 CDTNNIT
+249 CDTNNLT

-264 QLTFLDCSSNKLTEI
+264 QLTSLDCSSNKLTEI

-288 YFDCSVNPLT
+288 YLDCGVNPLT

-304 LSKLTTLHCIQT
+304 LSKLTTLECIQT
-316 DLLEIDLTHNTQLIY
+316 DLLEIDLTHNTQLTN
-331 FQAEGCRKIKELDVT
+331 FKAEGCRKIKELDVT
-346 HNTQLYLL
+346 HNPQLYSL

-413 VLNNNLDAEGQTI
+413 ALNKNLDAEGQTI

-577 VAAEPVTVNYVDDT
+577 VAAEP
-591 GKTLAPSE
+591 
-599 TLNGNVGDT
+599 
-608 YNATAKQ
+608 
-615 IDGYTLSTTPNNAT
+615 I
-629 GTFNTSSQTVTY
+629 
-641 VYTQNIVA
+641 
-649 AEPVTVNYVD
+649 
-659 DTGKTLAP
+659 
-667 AETLNGNVG
+667 
-676 DTYNATAKQIDGYTL
+676 
-691 STTPNNA
+691 
-698 PGTFN
+698 
-703 TSSQTVTYVYTK
+703 
-715 NIVAAEPVTVNYV
+715 TVNYV

-802 NKQLSSATK
+802 NKQLSSATE

-818 NYTTEPKNID
+818 NYTTEPKTID

-837 NATGTF
+837 NTTGTF

-858 VAAEPVTVNY
+858 EAAEPVTVNY

-878 SETLN
+878 SEILN

-932 PLPDKKTTKPSNLK
+932 PLPDKKPTNTTPTKPSNLK
-946 TTEVKKASDTLPKT
+946 TTEVKKAPDTLPKT
-960 GDSAP
+960 GDSTP
-965 WKSALLGVF
+965 WKSALLGVL
-974 LSSTALVIWKKK
+974 LSSKALVIWKKK

>member
-1 MKSSKI
+1 MKTTKI
-7 IIASLVSLTLVSNP
+7 VIASLVSLTMVSNP
-21 ILTFA
+21 LLTFA
-26 ATNDVIDSTTEITTD
+26 ATNDVIDNTTEITTD
-41 KEISSTQPTI
+41 KETSSTQPTI
-51 KTTLKAGQTQSFN
+51 KNTLKAGQTQSFN

-102 NSSIADMTGIEKLTG
+102 NSSITDMTGIEKLTG

-124 YNNITTLDLSQNTNL
+124 SNNITTLDLSQNTNL

-162 LNCDTNKLTKI
+162 LNCDTNKLTKL

-233 ITALDV
+233 ITELDV

-298 ELDVST
+298 ELDVSM

-383 KLDVSHNTKLKS
+383 ELDVSHNTKLKS

-413 VLNNNLDAEGQTI
+413 ALNNNFEAEGQTI

-523 KLAADE
+523 KLADDE

-591 GKTLAPSE
+591 GKTLSPSE
-599 TLNGNVGDT
+599 
-608 YNATAKQ
+608 
-615 IDGYTLSTTPNNAT
+615 I
-629 GTFNTSSQTVTY
+629 
-641 VYTQNIVA
+641 
-649 AEPVTVNYVD
+649 
-659 DTGKTLAP
+659 
-667 AETLNGNVG
+667 
-676 DTYNATAKQIDGYTL
+676 
-691 STTPNNA
+691 
-698 PGTFN
+698 
-703 TSSQTVTYVYTK
+703 
-715 NIVAAEPVTVNYV
+715 
-728 DDTGKTLAPS
+728 
-738 ETLNGNVGDTYNAT
+738 LNGNVGDTYNAT

-790 KGVVEIHYVDEN
+790 KGVVEIHYVDED
-802 NKQLSSATK
+802 NKQLNSTTE
-811 ISGTVGD
+811 ISGTIGD
-818 NYTTEPKNID
+818 NYTTEPKTIE
-828 GYTLTTTPD
+828 GYTLTTTPG

-843 NTSSQTVTYVYTKNI
+843 TTGSQTVTYVYTKNI
-858 VAAEPVTVNY
+858 EAAEPITVNY

-883 GTIGDT
+883 GNVGDT
-889 YKATT
+889 YKATA

-907 NATGQFTNSAQT
+907 NATGQFTSSAQT
-919 VNYIYTKNTNIDQ
+919 VNYIYTKNTNTDQ
-932 PLPDKKTTKPSNLK
+932 PLPTKKPTNTTPTKPSNLK

>member
-1 MKSSKI
+1 MKTTKI
-7 IIASLVSLTLVSNP
+7 VITSLVSLTMVSNP
-21 ILTFA
+21 LLTFA
-26 ATNDVIDSTTEITTD
+26 ATNDVIDNTTEITTD
-41 KEISSTQPTI
+41 KETSSTQPTI
-51 KTTLKAGQTQSFN
+51 KNTLKAGQTQSFN

-102 NSSIADMTGIEKLTG
+102 NSAITDMTGIEKLTG

-124 YNNITTLDLSQNTNL
+124 SNNITTLDLSQNTNL

-354 DCQAA
+354 DCQGA

-383 KLDVSHNTKLKS
+383 ELDVSHNTKLKS

-413 VLNNNLDAEGQTI
+413 ALNNNFEAEGQTI

-440 AVSPDLLDQFG
+440 PVSPDLLDQFG

-478 DNPAVTYTFTSENG
+478 DNPAVTYTFTSANG

-523 KLAADE
+523 KLADDE

-608 YNATAKQ
+608 YNTTAKQ
-615 IDGYTLSTTPNNAT
+615 IEGYTLST
-629 GTFNTSSQTVTY
+629 
-641 VYTQNIVA
+641 
-649 AEPVTVNYVD
+649 
-659 DTGKTLAP
+659 
-667 AETLNGNVG
+667 
-676 DTYNATAKQIDGYTL
+676 
-691 STTPNNA
+691 
-698 PGTFN
+698 
-703 TSSQTVTYVYTK
+703 
-715 NIVAAEPVTVNYV
+715 
-728 DDTGKTLAPS
+728 
-738 ETLNGNVGDTYNAT
+738 
-752 AKQIDGYT
+752 
-760 LSAEPT
+760 EPT
-766 NATGQFTSSAQT
+766 NVTGQFTSSAQT

-802 NKQLSSATK
+802 NKQLSSATE

-818 NYTTEPKNID
+818 NYTTEPKTID

-858 VAAEPVTVNY
+858 EAAEPVTVNY
-868 VDANGKTLAP
+868 VDDTGKTLAP

-932 PLPDKKTTKPSNLK
+932 PLPDKKPTNTTPTKPSNLK
-946 TTEVKKASDTLPKT
+946 TTEVKKASDSLPKT

>member
-1 MKSSKI
+1 MKTTKI
-7 IIASLVSLTLVSNP
+7 VIASLVSLTLVSNP

-26 ATNDVIDSTTEITTD
+26 ATNDVIDNTTEITTD
-41 KEISSTQPTI
+41 KETSSTQPTI

-102 NSSIADMTGIEKLTG
+102 YSSIADMTGIEKLTG

-124 YNNITTLDLSQNTNL
+124 SNNITTLDLSKNTNL
-139 TYLACDSNKLTN
+139 TYLECNSNKLTS

-162 LNCDTNKLTKI
+162 LNCDTNKLTNL

-193 IDVSHNTQLTELDCH
+193 LDVSHNTQLTELDCH

-413 VLNNNLDAEGQTI
+413 ALNNNLDAEGQTI

-529 VLSGNLDDPYTSS
+529 VLSGNLDDSYTSN

-577 VAAEPVTVNYVDDT
+577 VAAEPVTVNYVD
-591 GKTLAPSE
+591 A
-599 TLNGNVGDT
+599 N
-608 YNATAKQ
+608 
-615 IDGYTLSTTPNNAT
+615 
-629 GTFNTSSQTVTY
+629 
-641 VYTQNIVA
+641 
-649 AEPVTVNYVD
+649 
-659 DTGKTLAP
+659 
-667 AETLNGNVG
+667 
-676 DTYNATAKQIDGYTL
+676 
-691 STTPNNA
+691 
-698 PGTFN
+698 
-703 TSSQTVTYVYTK
+703 
-715 NIVAAEPVTVNYV
+715 
-728 DDTGKTLAPS
+728 GKTLAPS

-802 NKQLSSATK
+802 NKQLSSSTE

-818 NYTTEPKNID
+818 NYTTEPKTID

-858 VAAEPVTVNY
+858 EAAEPVIVNY

-878 SETLN
+878 SEILN

-919 VNYIYTKNTNIDQ
+919 VNYIYTKNTNINQ
-932 PLPDKKTTKPSNLK
+932 PLPDKKPTNTTPTKPSNLK
-946 TTEVKKASDTLPKT
+946 TTEVKKASDSLPKT
-960 GDSAP
+960 GDSTP
-965 WKSALLGVF
+965 WKSALLGVL

>member
-1 MKSSKI
+1 MKTTKI
-7 IIASLVSLTLVSNP
+7 VIASLVSLTLVSNP

-26 ATNDVIDSTTEITTD
+26 ATNDVIDNTTEITTD
-41 KEISSTQPTI
+41 KETSSTQSTI

-102 NSSIADMTGIEKLTG
+102 YSSIADMTGIEKLTG

-124 YNNITTLDLSQNTNL
+124 SNNITTLDLSKNTNL
-139 TYLACDSNKLTN
+139 TYLECNSNKLTS

-162 LNCDTNKLTKI
+162 LNCDTNKLTNL

-233 ITALDV
+233 ITELDV

-249 CDTNNIT
+249 CDTNNLT

-264 QLTFLDCSSNKLTEI
+264 KLTFLDCSSNKLTEI

-288 YFDCSVNPLT
+288 YFDCGINPLT

-304 LSKLTTLHCIQT
+304 LSKLTTLECIQT
-316 DLLEIDLTHNTQLIY
+316 DLLEIDLTHNTQLTN
-331 FQAEGCRKIKELDVT
+331 FKAEGCRKIKDLDVT
-346 HNTQLYLL
+346 HNTQLYSL
-354 DCQAA
+354 DCQGA

-383 KLDVSHNTKLKS
+383 KLDVSPNTKLKK
-395 LSCVNAHIQDF
+395 LFCENTHVQDF
-406 SSVGKIP
+406 SSMRNIAA
-413 VLNNNLDAEGQTI
+413 LNNNLYAEGQTI
-426 TMPKETLTNNSLTI
+426 TMPKETLINNSLTI

-478 DNPAVTYTFTSENG
+478 DNPAVTYTFTSANG

-523 KLAADE
+523 KLADDE

-615 IDGYTLSTTPNNAT
+615 IEGYTLST
-629 GTFNTSSQTVTY
+629 
-641 VYTQNIVA
+641 
-649 AEPVTVNYVD
+649 
-659 DTGKTLAP
+659 
-667 AETLNGNVG
+667 
-676 DTYNATAKQIDGYTL
+676 
-691 STTPNNA
+691 
-698 PGTFN
+698 
-703 TSSQTVTYVYTK
+703 
-715 NIVAAEPVTVNYV
+715 
-728 DDTGKTLAPS
+728 
-738 ETLNGNVGDTYNAT
+738 
-752 AKQIDGYT
+752 
-760 LSAEPT
+760 EPT
-766 NATGQFTSSAQT
+766 NATGQFTSREQT

-818 NYTTEPKNID
+818 NYTTEPKTID

-858 VAAEPVTVNY
+858 EAAEPVTVNY

-889 YKATT
+889 YNATA

-932 PLPDKKTTKPSNLK
+932 PLPDKKPTNTTPTKPSNLK
-946 TTEVKKASDTLPKT
+946 TTEVKKASDSLPKT
-960 GDSAP
+960 GDSTP
-965 WKSALLGVF
+965 WKSALLGVL

>member
-1 MKSSKI
+1 MKTTKI
-7 IIASLVSLTLVSNP
+7 VIASLVSLTLVSNP

-26 ATNDVIDSTTEITTD
+26 ATNDVIDNTTEITTD
-41 KEISSTQPTI
+41 KETSSTQSTI

-102 NSSIADMTGIEKLTG
+102 YSSIADMTGIEKLTG

-124 YNNITTLDLSQNTNL
+124 SNNITTLDLSKNTNL
-139 TYLACDSNKLTN
+139 TYLECNSNKLTS

-162 LNCDTNKLTKI
+162 LNCDTNKLTNL

-233 ITALDV
+233 ITELDV

-249 CDTNNIT
+249 CDTNNLT

-264 QLTFLDCSSNKLTEI
+264 KLTFLDCSSNKLTEI

-288 YFDCSVNPLT
+288 YFDCGINPLT

-304 LSKLTTLHCIQT
+304 LSKLTTLECIQT
-316 DLLEIDLTHNTQLIY
+316 DLLEIDLTHNTQLTN
-331 FQAEGCRKIKELDVT
+331 FKAEGCRKIKDLDVT
-346 HNTQLYLL
+346 HNTQLYSL
-354 DCQAA
+354 DCQGA

-383 KLDVSHNTKLKS
+383 KLDVSPNTKLKK
-395 LSCVNAHIQDF
+395 LFCENTHVQDF
-406 SSVGKIP
+406 SSMRNIAA
-413 VLNNNLDAEGQTI
+413 LNNNLYAEGQTI
-426 TMPKETLTNNSLTI
+426 TMPKETLINNSLTI

-478 DNPAVTYTFTSENG
+478 DNPAVTYTFTSANG

-504 PQPIK
+504 AQPIK

-523 KLAADE
+523 KLADDE

-599 TLNGNVGDT
+599 TLNGNVGDS

-615 IDGYTLSTTPNNAT
+615 IDGYTLST
-629 GTFNTSSQTVTY
+629 
-641 VYTQNIVA
+641 
-649 AEPVTVNYVD
+649 
-659 DTGKTLAP
+659 
-667 AETLNGNVG
+667 
-676 DTYNATAKQIDGYTL
+676 
-691 STTPNNA
+691 
-698 PGTFN
+698 
-703 TSSQTVTYVYTK
+703 
-715 NIVAAEPVTVNYV
+715 
-728 DDTGKTLAPS
+728 
-738 ETLNGNVGDTYNAT
+738 
-752 AKQIDGYT
+752 
-760 LSAEPT
+760 EPT

-802 NKQLSSATK
+802 NKQLSSATE

-818 NYTTEPKNID
+818 NYTTEPKTID

-837 NATGTF
+837 NTTGTF
-843 NTSSQTVTYVYTKNI
+843 TTGSQTVTYVYTKNI
-858 VAAEPVTVNY
+858 EAAEPITVNY

-889 YKATT
+889 YNATA

-901 LSAEPT
+901 LSTEPT

-932 PLPDKKTTKPSNLK
+932 PLPDKKPTNTTPTKPSNLK
-946 TTEVKKASDTLPKT
+946 TTEVKKASDSLPKT
-960 GDSAP
+960 GDSTP

>member
-1 MKSSKI
+1 MKTTKI
-7 IIASLVSLTLVSNP
+7 VIASLVSLTLVSNP

-26 ATNDVIDSTTEITTD
+26 ATNDVIDNTTEITTD
-41 KEISSTQPTI
+41 KETSSTQPTI
-51 KTTLKAGQTQSFN
+51 KNTLKAGQTQSFN

-102 NSSIADMTGIEKLTG
+102 YSSIADMTGIEKLTG

-124 YNNITTLDLSQNTNL
+124 SNNITTLDLSKNTNL

-193 IDVSHNTQLTELDCH
+193 LDVSHNTQLTELDCH

-279 DVTPLTQLT
+279 DVTPLIQLT

-413 VLNNNLDAEGQTI
+413 ALNNNLDAEGQTI

-451 NPMNIEPGDGGVYD
+451 NPMIIEPGDGGVYD

-478 DNPAVTYTFTSENG
+478 DNPAVTYTFTSENK

-523 KLAADE
+523 KLADDE

-615 IDGYTLSTTPNNAT
+615 IDGYTLS
-629 GTFNTSSQTVTY
+629 
-641 VYTQNIVA
+641 
-649 AEPVTVNYVD
+649 
-659 DTGKTLAP
+659 
-667 AETLNGNVG
+667 
-676 DTYNATAKQIDGYTL
+676 
-691 STTPNNA
+691 
-698 PGTFN
+698 
-703 TSSQTVTYVYTK
+703 
-715 NIVAAEPVTVNYV
+715 
-728 DDTGKTLAPS
+728 
-738 ETLNGNVGDTYNAT
+738 
-752 AKQIDGYT
+752 
-760 LSAEPT
+760 AEPT

-790 KGVVEIHYVDEN
+790 KGIVEIHYVDEN
-802 NKQLSSATK
+802 NKQLSSATE

-818 NYTTEPKNID
+818 NYTTEPKTID

-858 VAAEPVTVNY
+858 EAAEPVTVNY

-889 YKATT
+889 YNATA

-932 PLPDKKTTKPSNLK
+932 PLPDKKPTNTTPTKPSNLK
-946 TTEVKKASDTLPKT
+946 TTEVKKASDSLPKT
-960 GDSAP
+960 GDSTP
-965 WKSALLGVF
+965 WKSALLGVL

>member
-1 MKSSKI
+1 MKTTKI
-7 IIASLVSLTLVSNP
+7 VIASLVSLTLVSNP

-26 ATNDVIDSTTEITTD
+26 ATNDVIDNTTEITTD
-41 KEISSTQPTI
+41 KETSSTQPTI

-102 NSSIADMTGIEKLTG
+102 YSSIADMTGIEKLTG

-124 YNNITTLDLSQNTNL
+124 SNNITTLDLSKNTNL
-139 TYLACDSNKLTN
+139 TYLECNSNKLTS

-162 LNCDTNKLTKI
+162 LNCDTNKLTNL

-193 IDVSHNTQLTELDCH
+193 LDVSHNTQLTELDCH

-233 ITALDV
+233 ITELDV

-249 CDTNNIT
+249 CDTNNLT

-288 YFDCSVNPLT
+288 YFDCGVNDLT

-304 LSKLTTLHCIQT
+304 LSKLTTLECIQT
-316 DLLEIDLTHNTQLIY
+316 DLLEIDLTHNTQLTN
-331 FQAEGCRKIKELDVT
+331 FKAEGCRKIKDLDVT
-346 HNTQLYLL
+346 HNTQLYSL
-354 DCQAA
+354 DCQGA

-383 KLDVSHNTKLKS
+383 KLDVSPNTKLKK
-395 LSCVNAHIQDF
+395 LFCENTHVQDF
-406 SSVGKIP
+406 SSMRNIAA
-413 VLNNNLDAEGQTI
+413 LNNNLYAEGQTI
-426 TMPKETLTNNSLTI
+426 TMPKETLINNSLTI

-478 DNPAVTYTFTSENG
+478 DNPAVTYTFTSANG

-523 KLAADE
+523 KLADDE

-599 TLNGNVGDT
+599 TLNGNVGD
-608 YNATAKQ
+608 
-615 IDGYTLSTTPNNAT
+615 S
-629 GTFNTSSQTVTY
+629 
-641 VYTQNIVA
+641 
-649 AEPVTVNYVD
+649 
-659 DTGKTLAP
+659 
-667 AETLNGNVG
+667 
-676 DTYNATAKQIDGYTL
+676 
-691 STTPNNA
+691 
-698 PGTFN
+698 
-703 TSSQTVTYVYTK
+703 
-715 NIVAAEPVTVNYV
+715 
-728 DDTGKTLAPS
+728 
-738 ETLNGNVGDTYNAT
+738 YNAT

-802 NKQLSSATK
+802 NKQLSSATE

-818 NYTTEPKNID
+818 NYTTEPKTID

-932 PLPDKKTTKPSNLK
+932 PLPDKKPTNTTPTKPSNLK
-946 TTEVKKASDTLPKT
+946 TTEVKKASDSLPKT
-960 GDSAP
+960 GDSTP
-965 WKSALLGVF
+965 WKSALLGVL

>member
-1 MKSSKI
+1 MKTTKI
-7 IIASLVSLTLVSNP
+7 VIASLVSLTMVSNP
-21 ILTFA
+21 LLTFA
-26 ATNDVIDSTTEITTD
+26 ATNDVIDNTTEITTD
-41 KEISSTQPTI
+41 KETSSTQPTI
-51 KTTLKAGQTQSFN
+51 KNTLKAGQTQSFN

-102 NSSIADMTGIEKLTG
+102 NSSITDMTGIEKLTG

-124 YNNITTLDLSQNTNL
+124 SNNITTLDLSQNTNL

-162 LNCDTNKLTKI
+162 LNCDTNKLTKL

-233 ITALDV
+233 ITELDV

-383 KLDVSHNTKLKS
+383 ELDVSHNTKLKS

-413 VLNNNLDAEGQTI
+413 ALNNNFEAEGQTI

-523 KLAADE
+523 KLADDE

-569 TYVYTKNI
+569 TYVYTNYI

-591 GKTLAPSE
+591 GKTLSPSE
-599 TLNGNVGDT
+599 
-608 YNATAKQ
+608 
-615 IDGYTLSTTPNNAT
+615 I
-629 GTFNTSSQTVTY
+629 
-641 VYTQNIVA
+641 
-649 AEPVTVNYVD
+649 
-659 DTGKTLAP
+659 
-667 AETLNGNVG
+667 
-676 DTYNATAKQIDGYTL
+676 
-691 STTPNNA
+691 
-698 PGTFN
+698 
-703 TSSQTVTYVYTK
+703 
-715 NIVAAEPVTVNYV
+715 
-728 DDTGKTLAPS
+728 
-738 ETLNGNVGDTYNAT
+738 LNGNVGDTYNAT

-790 KGVVEIHYVDEN
+790 KGVVEIHYVDED
-802 NKQLSSATK
+802 NKQLNSTTE
-811 ISGTVGD
+811 ISGTIGD
-818 NYTTEPKNID
+818 NYTTEPKTIE
-828 GYTLTTTPD
+828 GYTLTTTPG

-843 NTSSQTVTYVYTKNI
+843 TTGSQTVTYVYTKNI
-858 VAAEPVTVNY
+858 EAAEPITVNY

-883 GTIGDT
+883 GNVGDT
-889 YKATT
+889 YKATA

-907 NATGQFTNSAQT
+907 NATGQFTSSAQT
-919 VNYIYTKNTNIDQ
+919 VNYIYTKNTNTDQ
-932 PLPDKKTTKPSNLK
+932 PLPTKKPTNTTPTKPSNLK

>member
-1 MKSSKI
+1 MKTSKI

-26 ATNDVIDSTTEITTD
+26 ATNDVIDNTTEITTD
-41 KEISSTQPTI
+41 KETSPTQPTI
-51 KTTLKAGQTQSFN
+51 KNTLKAGQTQSFN

-615 IDGYTLSTTPNNAT
+615 INGYTLTTTPDNAT
-629 GTFNTSSQTVTY
+629 GTFTTTSQS
-641 VYTQNIVA
+641 
-649 AEPVTVNYVD
+649 
-659 DTGKTLAP
+659 
-667 AETLNGNVG
+667 
-676 DTYNATAKQIDGYTL
+676 
-691 STTPNNA
+691 
-698 PGTFN
+698 
-703 TSSQTVTYVYTK
+703 VTYVYTK
-715 NIVAAEPVTVNYV
+715 NIVAAEPITVNYV

-760 LSAEPT
+760 LSDEPT

-889 YKATT
+889 YNATA

>member
-1 MKSSKI
+1 MKTSKI

-26 ATNDVIDSTTEITTD
+26 ATNDVIDNTTEIATD
-41 KEISSTQPTI
+41 KETSSTQPTI

-102 NSSIADMTGIEKLTG
+102 YSSIADMTGIEKLTG

-124 YNNITTLDLSQNTNL
+124 SNNITTLDLSKNTNL
-139 TYLACDSNKLTN
+139 TYLECKSNKLTS

-162 LNCDTNKLTKI
+162 LNCDTNKLTNL

-193 IDVSHNTQLTELDCH
+193 IDVSHNTQLTELDCY
-208 LNKKI
+208 LNRKI
-213 TKLDVTPQTQLTTL
+213 TKLDVTPLTQLTTL

-233 ITALDV
+233 ITELDV

-249 CDTNNIT
+249 CDTNNLT

-264 QLTFLDCSSNKLTEI
+264 QLTSLDCSSNKLTEI

-288 YFDCSVNPLT
+288 YLDCGVNPLT

-304 LSKLTTLHCIQT
+304 LSKLTTLECIQT
-316 DLLEIDLTHNTQLIY
+316 DLLEIDLTHNIQLTN
-331 FQAEGCRKIKELDVT
+331 FKAEGCRKIKELDVT
-346 HNTQLYLL
+346 HNPQLYSL

-413 VLNNNLDAEGQTI
+413 ALNKNLDAEGQTI
-426 TMPKETLTNNSLTI
+426 TMPKETLTTNSLTI

-577 VAAEPVTVNYVDDT
+577 VAAEPVTVNYVDAD
-591 GKTLAPSE
+591 
-599 TLNGNVGDT
+599 
-608 YNATAKQ
+608 
-615 IDGYTLSTTPNNAT
+615 
-629 GTFNTSSQTVTY
+629 
-641 VYTQNIVA
+641 
-649 AEPVTVNYVD
+649 
-659 DTGKTLAP
+659 
-667 AETLNGNVG
+667 
-676 DTYNATAKQIDGYTL
+676 
-691 STTPNNA
+691 
-698 PGTFN
+698 
-703 TSSQTVTYVYTK
+703 
-715 NIVAAEPVTVNYV
+715 
-728 DDTGKTLAPS
+728 GKTLAPS

-802 NKQLSSATK
+802 NKQLSSATE

-818 NYTTEPKNID
+818 NYTTEPKTID

-858 VAAEPVTVNY
+858 EAAEPVTVNY

-889 YKATT
+889 YNATA

-932 PLPDKKTTKPSNLK
+932 PLPDKKTTNTTPTKPSNLK
-946 TTEVKKASDTLPKT
+946 TTEVKKAPDTLPKT
-960 GDSAP
+960 GDSTP

>member
-1 MKSSKI
+1 
-7 IIASLVSLTLVSNP
+7 
-21 ILTFA
+21 
-26 ATNDVIDSTTEITTD
+26 
-41 KEISSTQPTI
+41 
-51 KTTLKAGQTQSFN
+51 
-64 DWFPDDNFASEV
+64 
-76 AAAFEM
+76 
-82 QATDT
+82 
-87 ISEEQLATLTSLDCH
+87 
-102 NSSIADMTGIEKLTG
+102 
-117 LTKLICT
+117 
-124 YNNITTLDLSQNTNL
+124 
-139 TYLACDSNKLTN
+139 
-151 LDVTP
+151 
-156 LTKLTY
+156 
-162 LNCDTNKLTKI
+162 
-173 DVSQNPLLTYLNC
+173 
-186 ARNTLTE
+186 
-193 IDVSHNTQLTELDCH
+193 
-208 LNKKI
+208 
-213 TKLDVTPQTQLTTL
+213 
-227 DCSFNK
+227 
-233 ITALDV
+233 
-239 SQNKLLNRLN
+239 
-249 CDTNNIT
+249 
-256 KLDLNQNI
+256 
-264 QLTFLDCSSNKLTEI
+264 
-279 DVTPLTQLT
+279 
-288 YFDCSVNPLT
+288 
-298 ELDVST
+298 
-304 LSKLTTLHCIQT
+304 
-316 DLLEIDLTHNTQLIY
+316 IY

-615 IDGYTLSTTPNNAT
+615 IDGYTLTTTPNNAT
-629 GTFNTSSQTVTY
+629 GTFNTSSQ
-641 VYTQNIVA
+641 A
-649 AEPVTVNYVD
+649 
-659 DTGKTLAP
+659 
-667 AETLNGNVG
+667 
-676 DTYNATAKQIDGYTL
+676 
-691 STTPNNA
+691 
-698 PGTFN
+698 
-703 TSSQTVTYVYTK
+703 VTYVYTK
-715 NIVAAEPVTVNYV
+715 NIVAAEPITVNYV
-728 DDTGKTLAPS
+728 NDTGKTLAPS

-960 GDSAP
+960 GDSTP

>member
-1 MKSSKI
+1 MKTTKI
-7 IIASLVSLTLVSNP
+7 VIASLVSLTMVSNP
-21 ILTFA
+21 LLTFA
-26 ATNDVIDSTTEITTD
+26 ATNDVIDNTTEITTD
-41 KEISSTQPTI
+41 KETSSTQPTI
-51 KTTLKAGQTQSFN
+51 KNTLKAGQTQSFN

-102 NSSIADMTGIEKLTG
+102 NSSITDMTGIEKLTG

-124 YNNITTLDLSQNTNL
+124 SNNITTLDLSKNTNL

-383 KLDVSHNTKLKS
+383 ELDVSHNTKLKS

-413 VLNNNLDAEGQTI
+413 ALNNNFEAEGQTI

-478 DNPAVTYTFTSENG
+478 DNPAITYTFTSENG

-523 KLAADE
+523 KLADDE
-529 VLSGNLDDPYTSS
+529 VLSSNLDDPYTSS

-591 GKTLAPSE
+591 GKTLSPSE
-599 TLNGNVGDT
+599 
-608 YNATAKQ
+608 
-615 IDGYTLSTTPNNAT
+615 I
-629 GTFNTSSQTVTY
+629 
-641 VYTQNIVA
+641 
-649 AEPVTVNYVD
+649 
-659 DTGKTLAP
+659 
-667 AETLNGNVG
+667 
-676 DTYNATAKQIDGYTL
+676 
-691 STTPNNA
+691 
-698 PGTFN
+698 
-703 TSSQTVTYVYTK
+703 
-715 NIVAAEPVTVNYV
+715 
-728 DDTGKTLAPS
+728 
-738 ETLNGNVGDTYNAT
+738 LNGNVGDTYNAT

-766 NATGQFTSSAQT
+766 NVTGQFTSSAQT

-802 NKQLSSATK
+802 NKQLSSATE

-818 NYTTEPKNID
+818 NYTTEPKTID

-858 VAAEPVTVNY
+858 EAAEPVTVNY

-907 NATGQFTNSAQT
+907 NATGQFTSSAQT

-932 PLPDKKTTKPSNLK
+932 PLPDKKPTNTTPTKPSNLK
-946 TTEVKKASDTLPKT
+946 TTEVKKASDSLPKT
-960 GDSAP
+960 GDSTP
-965 WKSALLGVF
+965 WKSALLGVL

>member
-1 MKSSKI
+1 MKTTKI
-7 IIASLVSLTLVSNP
+7 VIASLVSLTMVSNP
-21 ILTFA
+21 LLTFA
-26 ATNDVIDSTTEITTD
+26 ATNDVIDNTTEITTD
-41 KEISSTQPTI
+41 KETSSTQPTI
-51 KTTLKAGQTQSFN
+51 KNTLKAGQTQSFN

-102 NSSIADMTGIEKLTG
+102 SSSITDMTGIEKLTG

-124 YNNITTLDLSQNTNL
+124 SNNITTLDLSQNTNL

-233 ITALDV
+233 ITELDV

-383 KLDVSHNTKLKS
+383 ELDVSHNTKLKS

-413 VLNNNLDAEGQTI
+413 ALNNNFEAEGQTI

-523 KLAADE
+523 KLADDE

-591 GKTLAPSE
+591 GKTLSPSE
-599 TLNGNVGDT
+599 
-608 YNATAKQ
+608 
-615 IDGYTLSTTPNNAT
+615 I
-629 GTFNTSSQTVTY
+629 
-641 VYTQNIVA
+641 
-649 AEPVTVNYVD
+649 
-659 DTGKTLAP
+659 
-667 AETLNGNVG
+667 
-676 DTYNATAKQIDGYTL
+676 
-691 STTPNNA
+691 
-698 PGTFN
+698 
-703 TSSQTVTYVYTK
+703 
-715 NIVAAEPVTVNYV
+715 
-728 DDTGKTLAPS
+728 
-738 ETLNGNVGDTYNAT
+738 LNGNVGDTYNAT

-790 KGVVEIHYVDEN
+790 KGVVEIHYVDED
-802 NKQLSSATK
+802 NKQLNSTTE
-811 ISGTVGD
+811 ISGTIGD
-818 NYTTEPKNID
+818 NYTTEPKTIE
-828 GYTLTTTPD
+828 GYTLTTTPG

-843 NTSSQTVTYVYTKNI
+843 TTGSQTVTYVYTKNI
-858 VAAEPVTVNY
+858 EAAEPITVNY

-889 YKATT
+889 YKATA

-932 PLPDKKTTKPSNLK
+932 PLPDKKPTNTTPTKPSNLK
-946 TTEVKKASDTLPKT
+946 TTEVKKASDSLPKT
-960 GDSAP
+960 GDSTP
-965 WKSALLGVF
+965 WKSALLGVL

>member
-1 MKSSKI
+1 MKTTKI
-7 IIASLVSLTLVSNP
+7 VIASLVSLTMVSNP
-21 ILTFA
+21 LLTFA
-26 ATNDVIDSTTEITTD
+26 TTNDVIDNTTEITTD
-41 KEISSTQPTI
+41 KETSSTQPTI
-51 KTTLKAGQTQSFN
+51 KNTLKAGQTQSFN

-102 NSSIADMTGIEKLTG
+102 NSSITDMTGIEKLTG

-124 YNNITTLDLSQNTNL
+124 SNNITTLDLSKNTNL

-383 KLDVSHNTKLKS
+383 ELDVSHNTKLKS

-413 VLNNNLDAEGQTI
+413 ALNNNFEAEGQTI

-523 KLAADE
+523 KLADDE

-615 IDGYTLSTTPNNAT
+615 IDGYTLS
-629 GTFNTSSQTVTY
+629 
-641 VYTQNIVA
+641 
-649 AEPVTVNYVD
+649 
-659 DTGKTLAP
+659 
-667 AETLNGNVG
+667 
-676 DTYNATAKQIDGYTL
+676 
-691 STTPNNA
+691 
-698 PGTFN
+698 
-703 TSSQTVTYVYTK
+703 
-715 NIVAAEPVTVNYV
+715 
-728 DDTGKTLAPS
+728 
-738 ETLNGNVGDTYNAT
+738 
-752 AKQIDGYT
+752 
-760 LSAEPT
+760 AEPT

-790 KGVVEIHYVDEN
+790 KGVVEIHYVDED
-802 NKQLSSATK
+802 NKQLNSTTE
-811 ISGTVGD
+811 ISGTIGD
-818 NYTTEPKNID
+818 NYTTEPKTIE
-828 GYTLTTTPD
+828 GYTLTTTPG

-843 NTSSQTVTYVYTKNI
+843 TTGSQTVTYVYTKNI
-858 VAAEPVTVNY
+858 EAAEPITVNY

-883 GTIGDT
+883 GNVGDT
-889 YKATT
+889 YKATA

-907 NATGQFTNSAQT
+907 NATGQFTSSAQT

-932 PLPDKKTTKPSNLK
+932 PLPDKKPTNTTPTKPSNLK
-946 TTEVKKASDTLPKT
+946 TTEVKKASDSLPKT
-960 GDSAP
+960 GDSTP
-965 WKSALLGVF
+965 WKSALLGVL

>member
-1 MKSSKI
+1 MKTTKI
-7 IIASLVSLTLVSNP
+7 VIASLVSLTMVSNP
-21 ILTFA
+21 LLTFA
-26 ATNDVIDSTTEITTD
+26 ATNDVIDNTTEITTD
-41 KEISSTQPTI
+41 KETSSTQPTI
-51 KTTLKAGQTQSFN
+51 KNTLKAGQTQSFN

-102 NSSIADMTGIEKLTG
+102 NSSITDMTGIEKLTG

-124 YNNITTLDLSQNTNL
+124 SNNITTLDLSQNTNL

-162 LNCDTNKLTKI
+162 LNCDTNKLTKL

-383 KLDVSHNTKLKS
+383 ELDVSHNTKLKS

-413 VLNNNLDAEGQTI
+413 ALNNNFEAEGQTI

-523 KLAADE
+523 KLADDE

-591 GKTLAPSE
+591 GKTLSPSE
-599 TLNGNVGDT
+599 
-608 YNATAKQ
+608 
-615 IDGYTLSTTPNNAT
+615 I
-629 GTFNTSSQTVTY
+629 
-641 VYTQNIVA
+641 
-649 AEPVTVNYVD
+649 
-659 DTGKTLAP
+659 
-667 AETLNGNVG
+667 
-676 DTYNATAKQIDGYTL
+676 
-691 STTPNNA
+691 
-698 PGTFN
+698 
-703 TSSQTVTYVYTK
+703 
-715 NIVAAEPVTVNYV
+715 
-728 DDTGKTLAPS
+728 
-738 ETLNGNVGDTYNAT
+738 LNGNVGDTYNAT

-790 KGVVEIHYVDEN
+790 KGVVEIHYVDED
-802 NKQLSSATK
+802 NKQLNSTTE
-811 ISGTVGD
+811 ISGTIGD
-818 NYTTEPKNID
+818 NYTTEPKTIE
-828 GYTLTTTPD
+828 GYTLTTTPG

-843 NTSSQTVTYVYTKNI
+843 TTGSQTVTYVYTKNI
-858 VAAEPVTVNY
+858 EAAEPITVNY

-883 GTIGDT
+883 GNVGDT
-889 YKATT
+889 YKATA

-907 NATGQFTNSAQT
+907 NATGQFTSSAQT
-919 VNYIYTKNTNIDQ
+919 VNYIYTKNTNTDQ
-932 PLPDKKTTKPSNLK
+932 PLPTKKPTNTTPTKPSNLK

>member
-1 MKSSKI
+1 MKTTKI
-7 IIASLVSLTLVSNP
+7 VIASLVSLTLVSNP

-26 ATNDVIDSTTEITTD
+26 ATNDVIDNTTEITTD
-41 KEISSTQPTI
+41 KETSSTQPTI
-51 KTTLKAGQTQSFN
+51 KNTLKAGQTQSFN

-102 NSSIADMTGIEKLTG
+102 YSSIADMTGIEKLTG

-124 YNNITTLDLSQNTNL
+124 SNNITTLDLSKNTNL
-139 TYLACDSNKLTN
+139 TYLECNSNKLTS

-162 LNCDTNKLTKI
+162 LNCDTNKLTNL

-193 IDVSHNTQLTELDCH
+193 LDVSHNTQLTELDCH

-233 ITALDV
+233 ITELDV

-249 CDTNNIT
+249 CDTNNLT

-264 QLTFLDCSSNKLTEI
+264 KLTFLDCSSNKLTEI

-288 YFDCSVNPLT
+288 YFDCGINPLT

-304 LSKLTTLHCIQT
+304 LSKLTTLECIQT
-316 DLLEIDLTHNTQLIY
+316 DLLEIDLTHNTQLTN
-331 FQAEGCRKIKELDVT
+331 FKAEGCRKIKDLDVT
-346 HNTQLYLL
+346 HNTQLYSL
-354 DCQAA
+354 DCQGA

-383 KLDVSHNTKLKS
+383 KLDVSPNTKLKK
-395 LSCVNAHIQDF
+395 LFCENTHVQDF
-406 SSVGKIP
+406 SSMRNIAA
-413 VLNNNLDAEGQTI
+413 LNNNLYAEGQTI
-426 TMPKETLTNNSLTI
+426 TMPKETLINNSLTI

-478 DNPAVTYTFTSENG
+478 DNPAVTYTFTSANG

-523 KLAADE
+523 KLADDE

-577 VAAEPVTVNYVDDT
+577 VAAEPVTVNYVDAD

-599 TLNGNVGDT
+599 TLNGN
-608 YNATAKQ
+608 A
-615 IDGYTLSTTPNNAT
+615 
-629 GTFNTSSQTVTY
+629 
-641 VYTQNIVA
+641 
-649 AEPVTVNYVD
+649 
-659 DTGKTLAP
+659 
-667 AETLNGNVG
+667 
-676 DTYNATAKQIDGYTL
+676 
-691 STTPNNA
+691 
-698 PGTFN
+698 
-703 TSSQTVTYVYTK
+703 
-715 NIVAAEPVTVNYV
+715 
-728 DDTGKTLAPS
+728 
-738 ETLNGNVGDTYNAT
+738 GDTYNAT

-802 NKQLSSATK
+802 NKQLSSSTE

-818 NYTTEPKNID
+818 NYTTEPKTID

-837 NATGTF
+837 NTTGTF
-843 NTSSQTVTYVYTKNI
+843 TTGSQTVTYVYTKNI
-858 VAAEPVTVNY
+858 EAAEPVTVNY

-889 YKATT
+889 YKATA

-932 PLPDKKTTKPSNLK
+932 PLPDKKPTNTTPTKPSNLK